1 MYGDFSFQFVGTV
14 AQDRE
19 YGQMKNGQDRATINV
34 AINTPRKNRDTGEFE
49 EVTTWVRVAVF
60 GERVRSASVDRCV
73 KGMPVFMRGTIQSYQ
88 HEFGDQKFTMYNFRP
103 DIIRPLMSV
112 EQVTGRAE
120 RRGGQGGRG
129 YQDDPPPPRMPPAS
143 EPMPPPAPSA
153 PGPASDALYAPLV
166 PSSPGGPPPPE
177 GDDSG
182 SNYFDD

>member
-1 MYGDFSFQFVGTV
+1 MYGDISFQFVGTV

-19 YGQMKNGQDRATINV
+19 YGQMRNGQDRATINV
-34 AINTPRKNRDTGEFE
+34 AINTPRKNRYTGEFE

-60 GERVRSASVDRCV
+60 GERVRSASVDRCI

-88 HEFGDQKFTMYNFRP
+88 HEFGDQKLTMYNFRP

-120 RRGGQGGRG
+120 RRGGRG
-129 YQDDPPPPRMPPAS
+129 YQDDPPPPRSVPTSA
-143 EPMPPPAPSA
+143 PMPSPAPSA
-153 PGPASDALYAPLV
+153 PGPASEALYAPLV